1 MMFRRIALASELYN
15 EETFYQMFVRDV
27 ARARSRVIIE
37 SPFITLRRF
46 RSLETVLETALS
58 RGVRVIVNTRD
69 PDSHEPMMREQAL
82 ACLETLD
89 ELGIEVL
96 YTGSLHRKIAIVDD
110 VLWEGSLNILS
121 QNDSC
126 EMMRRTNSVDA
137 VKKMIRFTGLSQWY
151 NQGKL

>member
-1 MMFRRIALASELYN
+1 MFRRLLLASELYN
-15 EETFYQMFVRDV
+15 EETFYKAFIRDV
-27 ARARSRVIIE
+27 EKAHARVIIE
-37 SPFITLRRF
+37 SPFMTLRRF
-46 RSLETVLETALS
+46 RSLETVLEAALY

-89 ELGIEVL
+89 ELGVEVL
-96 YTGSLHRKIAIVDD
+96 YTGGLHRKIAIVDD

-126 EMMRRTNSVDA
+126 EMMRRTTSVDA
-137 VKKMIRFTGLSQWY
+137 VKQMIRFTKLSRWY

>member
-1 MMFRRIALASELYN
+1 MFRRHLLASELYSD
-15 EETFYQMFVRDV
+15 ETFYKAFIRDV
-27 ARARSRVIIE
+27 EKAHSRVIIE
-37 SPFITLRRF
+37 SPFMTVRRLK
-46 RSLETVLETALS
+46 SLETVLEATLN

-96 YTGSLHRKIAIVDD
+96 YTGGLHRKIAIVDD

-126 EMMRRTNSVDA
+126 EMMRRTASADA
-137 VKKMIRFTGLSQWY
+137 VKQMIRFTGLSRWY

>member
-1 MMFRRIALASELYN
+1 MFRHLLLASKLYSD
-15 EETFYQMFVRDV
+15 EMFYKAFIRDV
-27 ARARSRVIIE
+27 ARAHGRVIVE
-37 SPFITLRRF
+37 SPFMTLRRL
-46 RSLETVLETALS
+46 RSLETVLEAALH

-69 PDSHEPMMREQAL
+69 PDSHEPMMREQAQ

-89 ELGIEVL
+89 ELGVEVL
-96 YTGSLHRKIAIVDD
+96 YTGNLHRKIAIVDD

-126 EMMRRTNSVDA
+126 EMMRRTASADA
-137 VKKMIRFTGLSQWY
+137 VKQMIQFTGLSRWY

>member
-1 MMFRRIALASELYN
+1 MFRRHLPASELYN
-15 EETFYQMFVRDV
+15 EATFYKAFIRDV
-27 ARARSRVIIE
+27 EKAHSRVIIE
-37 SPFITLRRF
+37 SPFITLRRL
-46 RSLETVLETALS
+46 RSLETVLEAALY

-89 ELGIEVL
+89 ELGVEVL
-96 YTGSLHRKIAIVDD
+96 YTGNLHRKIAIIDN

-126 EMMRRTNSVDA
+126 EMMRRTAAADA
-137 VKKMIRFTGLSQWY
+137 VKQMIRFTGLSRWY

>member
-1 MMFRRIALASELYN
+1 MFRHLLLASELYN
-15 EETFYQMFVRDV
+15 DETFYKAFIRDV
-27 ARARSRVIIE
+27 VRARSRVIIE
-37 SPFITLRRF
+37 SSFMTVRRLKSFEAVLRATLR
-46 RSLETVLETALS
+46 

-89 ELGIEVL
+89 ELGVEVL
-96 YTGSLHRKIAIVDD
+96 YTGGLHRKVAVIDD
-110 VLWEGSLNILS
+110 ILWEGSLNILS

-126 EMMRRTNSVDA
+126 EMMRRTASADA
-137 VKKMIRFTGLSQWY
+137 VKQMIRFTGLSRWY

>member
-1 MMFRRIALASELYN
+1 MFRRHLLASMLYSD
-15 EETFYQMFVRDV
+15 ETFYKAFIRDV
-27 ARARSRVIIE
+27 EKAHVRVIIE
-37 SPFITLRRF
+37 SPFMTLRRL
-46 RSLETVLETALS
+46 RSLETVLGAALR
-58 RGVRVIVNTRD
+58 RGVRIIVNTRD

-96 YTGSLHRKIAIVDD
+96 YTGGLHRKIALVDD

-126 EMMRRTNSVDA
+126 EMMRRTASANA
-137 VKKMIRFTGLSQWY
+137 VKQMIRFTGLARWY